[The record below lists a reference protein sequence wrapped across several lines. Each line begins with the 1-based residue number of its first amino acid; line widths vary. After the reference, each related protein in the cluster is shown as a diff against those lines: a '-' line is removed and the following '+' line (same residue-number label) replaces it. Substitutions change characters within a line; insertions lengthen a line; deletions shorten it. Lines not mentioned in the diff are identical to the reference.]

1 MICPGMWLKL
11 KKLPKSVNFP
21 KKGKK
26 MFLATKITKKNSKN
40 MNIEI
45 SKILK

>member
-21 KKGKK
+21 KGEET
-26 MFLATKITKKNSKN
+26 FFATKTTKIIRKIT
-40 MNIEI
+40 NIEI
-45 SKILK
+45 SKISK